1 MQIMKKWLNVQN
13 KEAPLWSNSSQI
25 ALPNGEMIWMHLTV
39 YSCQSNDT
47 SGSSFTAHFYSLRFF
62 RPLSL
67 NVVCQH
73 GINGPESACPQNKR
87 GRDTVRWFLIK
98 FFWSIITSLVCYVFL
113 ELSKLQALFFQ
124 TNFYL
129 SLLSL
134 WNFNKCLNSIRKR
147 VFEIIVS
154 RTIDIQVTRSVN
166 NFVPKC

>member
-1 MQIMKKWLNVQN
+1 MCKTTRRRYGRIHLKLHCQMVKWYECIWQCILANQMILP
-13 KEAPLWSNSSQI
+13 EA
-25 ALPNGEMIWMHLTV
+25 HLLLISIR
-39 YSCQSNDT
+39 YI
-47 SGSSFTAHFYSLRFF
+47 F

-73 GINGPESACPQNKR
+73 GINGPKSDYPQIKR